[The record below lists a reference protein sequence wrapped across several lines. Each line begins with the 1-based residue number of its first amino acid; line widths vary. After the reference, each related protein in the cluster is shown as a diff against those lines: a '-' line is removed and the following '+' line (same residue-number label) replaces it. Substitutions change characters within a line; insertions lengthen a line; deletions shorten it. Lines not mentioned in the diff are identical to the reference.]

1 MNQNIATLR
10 AASLP
15 AAPCSFDGPV
25 SQPRRTLDPASH
37 AVVLCLLSTV
47 NDKALAP
54 TYSYPCLNA
63 ASVRAPVQA
72 TLSGKF
78 YESRHIRPPG
88 SLDGC
93 LKSCTRYLVSFR
105 LYTLSNRAVFS
116 FFSRKCLQDQTF
128 PLPDRTY
135 KLAVSRIFATRRRGQ
150 FYGLDIAVQNTGK
163 QRYASV
169 STSGSCRNSPL
180 RPRTFVVGEL
190 ASVLL
195 MDGGRK

>member
-47 NDKALAP
+47 NNKALVP
-54 TYSYPCLNA
+54 TSSHPCLNA
-63 ASVRAPVQA
+63 ASLRAPVQA
-72 TLSGKF
+72 ALSGKF

-116 FFSRKCLQDQTF
+116 FFSRKCLQRSNIPAP
-128 PLPDRTY
+128 PLGHTNWRFLGSSQPDD
-135 KLAVSRIFATRRRGQ
+135 AVSFTGSILQFKTRGSNDMLPCRPVAVAATAPCGH
-150 FYGLDIAVQNTGK
+150 GHLLW
-163 QRYASV
+163 ASLRL
-169 STSGSCRNSPL
+169 SC
-180 RPRTFVVGEL
+180 
-190 ASVLL
+190 
-195 MDGGRK
+195 